1 MFVIGKVLRDCW
13 NIFLSYSNKM
23 KVKFKWFSR
32 HPRMQIRAT
41 SGSTGYD
48 LFLAENVEFKPIS
61 VQKILTVVGLKNL
74 KKQYGRICS
83 RSIMS

>member
-48 LFLAENVEFKPIS
+48 LFLAEKVEFKPIS
-61 VQKILTVVGLKNL
+61 VQKILTDIGLKNL

-83 RSIMS
+83 HSIMS